1 MGRRHMPRCA
11 NRGRDDASLNP
22 VMDVLSAERFL
33 HTGTSS
39 STLHIHTLAVR
50 PCLHASSYPE
60 NTPSRATRC
69 CTSWTR
75 IYPHLVSPPT
85 FRSRWPDA
93 VDAMAGQ
100 QQQILDTI
108 FSMKRKMLKKDDC
121 RAACTSTQCSAN
133 TAQLTQKIPRRLSV
147 ATSRT

>member
-1 MGRRHMPRCA
+1 MGRLHMPRCA

-33 HTGTSS
+33 HTGTS
-39 STLHIHTLAVR
+39 
-50 PCLHASSYPE
+50 
-60 NTPSRATRC
+60 
-69 CTSWTR
+69 
-75 IYPHLVSPPT
+75 SPPT

-147 ATSRT
+147 ATSRI